1 MLHFARFLAPVMALA
16 LAPAASL
23 AQEIDI
29 DVSVIASMQGVW
41 NKGAGTPYT
50 LDCVS
55 SGSFPPVDCV
65 ATNPDWVTLRGSY
78 DDASNA
84 SDFRGLAEGYFG
96 NSPLLLDPGVYFAM
110 HAQLRQELSQASRAE
125 TWTTRVEM
133 TETTRLSFTP
143 LDPGLAGT
151 PVRFVL
157 AYRFDGT
164 GSNEL
169 GSGVSGSISAEA
181 LGSSFYNGAG
191 GPLEACRFNPG
202 TGLCEMPYVEG
213 LWGGP
218 AVEHSVALLLSAVAV
233 KIDGPSGTALQTL
246 DYSHTLELAGATAY
260 GLDGKV
266 IQGWNLQSGDYTIL
280 ASAVP
285 EPNAALLLGLGLGM
299 LAWRRRRSRR

>member
-1 MLHFARFLAPVMALA
+1 MTTTVLRSALIALA
-16 LAPAASL
+16 LAPAAGL

-29 DVSVIASMQGVW
+29 DLSVKASMQGLW
-41 NKGAGTPYT
+41 TKEPATRYA
-50 LDCVS
+50 LDCVM

-65 ATNPDWVTLRGSY
+65 GTDPDWVTLRGSY
-78 DDASNA
+78 NVAGASLF
-84 SDFRGLAEGYFG
+84 SGHAEGYFA
-96 NSPLLLDPGVYFAM
+96 NSPLLLEPGVYFAM
-110 HAQLRQELSQASRAE
+110 HAQLRQELGVSSRAE
-125 TWTTRVEM
+125 SWTTRVEM
-133 TETTRLSFTP
+133 KETTQLSFTP
-143 LDPGLAGT
+143 PSPDLVGT

-157 AYRFDGT
+157 AYRFEGT

-169 GSGVSGSISAEA
+169 GSGVSGSITAEA

-191 GPLEACRFNPG
+191 GPLEACRFNAG
-202 TGLCEMPYVEG
+202 SGLCEMPYVEG

-218 AVEHSVALLLSAVAV
+218 AVAHSVALMLSAVAD

-266 IQGWNLQSGDYTIL
+266 VQGWTLQAGGYTIL

-285 EPNAALLLGLGLGM
+285 EAPAAGLLALGLGL
-299 LAWRRRRSRR
+299 LAWRRRRR